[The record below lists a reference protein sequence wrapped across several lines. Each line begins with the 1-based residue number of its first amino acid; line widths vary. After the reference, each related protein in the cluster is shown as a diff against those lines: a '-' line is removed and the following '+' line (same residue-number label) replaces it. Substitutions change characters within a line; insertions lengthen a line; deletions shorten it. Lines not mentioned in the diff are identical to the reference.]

1 MENEIKKEVDT
12 TTNVETTQPFS
23 YEEINKYVNQKVEN
37 EVGKFI
43 KTFLENNNTTTTIKV
58 EPTETQEEKELKEW
72 VI

>member
-1 MENEIKKEVDT
+1 MENESIQE
-12 TTNVETTQPFS
+12 VETTEKVETEKVN
-23 YEEINKYVNQKVEN
+23 YDEINKYVNQKVES

-58 EPTETQEEKELKEW
+58 EPTETKEEKELKEW

>member
-1 MENEIKKEVDT
+1 MENEIKKEV
-12 TTNVETTQPFS
+12 ETTEKVEPTPTVN
-23 YEEINKYVNQKVEN
+23 YDEINKYVNQKVET

-58 EPTETQEEKELKEW
+58 EPTETKEEKELKEW